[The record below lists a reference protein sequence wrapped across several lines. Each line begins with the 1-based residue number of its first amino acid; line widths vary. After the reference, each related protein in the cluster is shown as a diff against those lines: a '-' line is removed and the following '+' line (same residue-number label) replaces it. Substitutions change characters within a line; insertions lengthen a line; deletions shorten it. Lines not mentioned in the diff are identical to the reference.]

1 MEAAGFW
8 YIRPDGMALRPSGH
22 HAITPSRHLACLHAT
37 TFAGIKVNFAD
48 RLIARIR
55 STRTPLM
62 VGLDPRREQLP
73 PLIRESLTA
82 PLHSPEYWQQTA
94 AAFRDFS
101 RGIIDVVAD
110 LVPAVKPQLAFFE
123 QFGFAGMQA
132 LAEVVDHATQRE
144 LLVILDGKR
153 NDIGSTGEAYA
164 AAYLGRKPRSPWGG
178 DALTINPWMG
188 RDSLAPFVAR
198 CAAVDAGLFVL
209 VKTSNPGSEDYQAL
223 DASGQPVYRRVAAD
237 VENLAAQTLGTQG
250 YGSVGA
256 VIGATYPEQLVELRA
271 AMPQT
276 LFLIPGFGAQG
287 GTASDVAGGF
297 DSRGLGAIV
306 NSSRAIIFAHESK
319 LYSHLPPGNWQRAVE
334 SATHE
339 AIAQLRAETPA
350 AAL

>member
-1 MEAAGFW
+1 M
-8 YIRPDGMALRPSGH
+8 
-22 HAITPSRHLACLHAT
+22 
-37 TFAGIKVNFAD
+37 NFAD

-55 STRTPLM
+55 STHTPLI

-73 PLIRESLTA
+73 PLLRESLTA
-82 PLHSPEYWQQTA
+82 PPHSPEYWQQTA
-94 AAFRDFS
+94 DAYRAFS
-101 RGIIDVVAD
+101 CGIIDVVAD
-110 LVPAVKPQLAFFE
+110 LVPAIKPQMAFFE
-123 QFGFAGMQA
+123 QLGPAGLQA
-132 LAEVVDHATQRE
+132 LSAVVDHAAQRH

-223 DASGQPVYRRVAAD
+223 ITGGQPVFRRVASD
-237 VENLAAQTLGTQG
+237 VENLATQTLGAEG

-256 VIGATYPEQLVELRA
+256 VIGATYPQQLAELRE
-271 AMPQT
+271 AMPHT

-297 DSRGLGAIV
+297 DCNGLGAIV
-306 NSSRAIIFAHESK
+306 NSSRAIIFAHEAK
-319 LYSHLPPGNWQRAVE
+319 QHSHLPPIRWLEAVE
-334 SATHE
+334 SATRQ
-339 AIAQLRAETPA
+339 AIAQLRADTPA

>member
-1 MEAAGFW
+1 V
-8 YIRPDGMALRPSGH
+8 
-22 HAITPSRHLACLHAT
+22 T
-37 TFAGIKVNFAD
+37 TGVAVNFAD

-55 STRTPLM
+55 STRTPLI

-73 PLIRESLTA
+73 PILRDSLTA
-82 PLHSPEYWQQTA
+82 APHSAEYWEQTA
-94 AAFRDFS
+94 DAYREFS
-101 RGIIDVVAD
+101 CGIIDVVAD
-110 LVPAVKPQLAFFE
+110 LVPAIKPQLAFFE
-123 QFGFAGMQA
+123 QLGPAGLEA
-132 LAEVVDHATQRE
+132 LSAVVDHAAN
-144 LLVILDGKR
+144 LVILDGKR

-223 DASGQPVYRRVAAD
+223 NTGGQPVYRRVAAD
-237 VENLAAQTLGTQG
+237 VENLATQTMGNAG

-256 VIGATYPEQLVELRA
+256 VIGATYPQQLAELRA
-271 AMPQT
+271 EMPHT

-287 GTASDVAGGF
+287 GTASDVAAGF
-297 DSRGLGAIV
+297 DRNGLGAIV
-306 NSSRAIIFAHESK
+306 NSSRAIIFAHENK
-319 LYSHLPPGNWQRAVE
+319 AFSHLPPTRWQEAVE
-334 SATHE
+334 AATRQ

-350 AAL
+350 SAL

>member
-1 MEAAGFW
+1 M
-8 YIRPDGMALRPSGH
+8 
-22 HAITPSRHLACLHAT
+22 
-37 TFAGIKVNFAD
+37 NFAD

-55 STRTPLM
+55 STHTPLI

-73 PLIRESLTA
+73 PLLRESLTA
-82 PLHSPEYWQQTA
+82 PPHSPEYWQQTA
-94 AAFRDFS
+94 DAYRVFS
-101 RGIIDVVAD
+101 CEIVDVVAN
-110 LVPAVKPQLAFFE
+110 LVPAIKPQMAFFE
-123 QFGFAGMQA
+123 QLGPAGLQA
-132 LAEVVDHATQRE
+132 LSAVVDHAAQRN

-223 DASGQPVYRRVAAD
+223 VTGGQPVFRRVASD
-237 VENLAAQTLGTQG
+237 VENLATQTLGSEG

-256 VIGATYPEQLVELRA
+256 VIGATYPQQLAELRE
-271 AMPQT
+271 AMPHT

-287 GTASDVAGGF
+287 GTASDVTGGF
-297 DSRGLGAIV
+297 DCNGLGAIV
-306 NSSRAIIFAHESK
+306 NSSRAIIFAHEAK
-319 LYSHLPPGNWQRAVE
+319 QHSHLPPIRWLEAVE
-334 SATHE
+334 SATRQ
-339 AIAQLRAETPA
+339 AIAQLRADTPA